1 MAHEIDFT
9 TGVPAIAYTGEKP
22 WHGYGQVMPEGESL
36 DTWRVRA
43 GLDWEVNES
52 PIYHNRYLTYEKNS
66 EGVNQLSGSAN
77 RIAAQNH
84 LSFKIVPNKK
94 ILTRSDNSQP
104 LSVVSSRYK
113 VVQPKTIIEF
123 FESVIKENGFKMSTA
138 GALKGGKRV
147 WAMADCGKDFHVNG
161 DRVGAHLL
169 LATSYDGTFATTAQ
183 FTSIRVVCNNT
194 LGFSLDRGGEGGI
207 IKIPHTQDFKQWDV
221 KADLGFDV
229 NWITFRDNIFKLSEH
244 KVTKRQALEYFLTVV
259 GVTEEEAADGKQL
272 SNVKKLISYY
282 ESGPGAK
289 LPSADG
295 TLWGALNAVT
305 FLADHGRRAA
315 STGNRFDSA
324 SFGSGAA
331 MKRKA
336 FVEAVR
342 IAA

>member
-9 TGVPAIAYTGEKP
+9 TGRAAIAYTGKVP
-22 WHGYGQVMPEGESL
+22 WHGFGQAVEEDLPLE
-36 DTWRVRA
+36 TWRTLA
-43 GLDWEVNES
+43 GLDFEVKES
-52 PIYHNRYLTYEKNS
+52 PIYFNRYCSYDS
-66 EGVNQLSGSAN
+66 EGRLGSDAG

-84 LSFKIVPNKK
+84 LSFKIVPKKK
-94 ILTRSDNSQP
+94 ILTRSDNDAP
-104 LSVVSSRYK
+104 LSVVSNRYK
-113 VVQPKTIIEF
+113 VVQPKQIIEF
-123 FESVIKENGFKMSTA
+123 FESVIDENGFKMSTA

-161 DRVGAHLL
+161 DHVGAHLL

-207 IKIPHTQDFKQWDV
+207 VRIPHTQDFKEWDV
-221 KADLGFDV
+221 KSELGFNV
-229 NWITFRDNIFKLSEH
+229 SWIAFRDNIFKLAQH
-244 KVTKRQALEYFLTVV
+244 KVTKREALDYFLTVM

-272 SNVKKLISYY
+272 SNVKKLIQLY

-289 LPSADG
+289 LPSAKD

-305 FLADHGRRAA
+305 FLTDHCRAA
-315 STGNRFDSA
+315 KDNGNRFDSA
-324 SFGSGAA
+324 AFGGGATL
-331 MKRKA
+331 KRKA
-336 FVEAVR
+336 FAEAVR